1 VNWLQWSEETF
12 KTAQSGDKPVLLSI
26 HAVWCYWC
34 HVMDDTTYSDVD
46 IAEYINENFIPIRVD
61 NDHQPDINTR
71 YNVGGWP
78 STVFLTPHGGSIAGI
93 TYLPPDQ
100 LLPMLG
106 EIQRAYKDQK
116 TEIYDH
122 CNNQIRQRQSEVSKV
137 EYTTPI
143 DLEMVDNIAR
153 KTAGTYD
160 PIFGGFGDSPKFP
173 SAPILKF
180 VSHLYRTTQEPFY
193 KIMLEKTLDN
203 MITEGIMDRH
213 GRGFFRYSASRDW
226 NNVQHEKMLEDN
238 IGLIQVYTEA
248 YSLLGKDS
256 YLNTAISTMDYILEE
271 LYDPSAL
278 GIRGSQGAHSDYFG
292 LSKDHRINEN
302 PPPPDPYCYIHSSA
316 LAASMLLESGWKL
329 SRPDAISTGVAVLNN
344 IDTMAKNNSLFHAFS
359 SQGPNLTSS
368 NRLLL
373 DWAHLLNALADA
385 SIYAPKSDEYL
396 ERAVEVAHQMIE
408 MFYDEQKGAFFD
420 RVRDT
425 DSIGFVRIR
434 EKHLPENLI
443 ATQGLVKLYNANGN
457 KEYYDMAH
465 RTLSAF
471 VETNGNYG
479 EHAASYGLSIDTL
492 LNEPVEI
499 TIEGHYENQTAIEL
513 LHEISR
519 IPQSNIKLKLISTDK
534 STAAKA
540 HVCIGTTCIPP
551 VNNPEDLSRA
561 ISNAVIKPDDPFTNL
576 MEEIT
581 NV

>member
-1 VNWLQWSEETF
+1 
-12 KTAQSGDKPVLLSI
+12 
-26 HAVWCYWC
+26 
-34 HVMDDTTYSDVD
+34 MDDTTYADNQ
-46 IAEYINENFIPIRVD
+46 IAAYINENFIPVRVD

-137 EYTTPI
+137 ESTSPI
-143 DLEMVDNIAR
+143 SLELVDMIAR

-160 PIFGGFGDSPKFP
+160 PVFGGFGDNPKFP

-193 KIMLEKTLDN
+193 MIMLEKTLDN

-213 GRGFFRYSASRDW
+213 GKGFFRYSGSRDW

-238 IGLIQVYTEA
+238 IGLVQVYTEA

-256 YLNTAISTMDYILEE
+256 YLRTAISTLDYILED
-271 LYDPSAL
+271 LFDPEAG

-292 LSKDHRINEN
+292 LSEDNRINEI
-302 PPPPDPYCYIHSSA
+302 PPTPDPYCYSHSSA
-316 LAASMLLESGWKL
+316 SAASMLLECGWKL
-329 SRPDAISTGVAVLNN
+329 SRPDAITIGITILDRV
-344 IDTMAKNNSLFHAFS
+344 DEMAKNNNLFHAYS
-359 SQGPNLTSS
+359 PQGPDLSSS
-368 NRLLL
+368 NRLLS
-373 DWAHLLNALADA
+373 DWAYLLNALADGAIYTDA
-385 SIYAPKSDEYL
+385 SEQYL
-396 ERAVEVAHQMIE
+396 DRAASVAQQMIE

-420 RVRDT
+420 RVRDA

-443 ATQGLVKLYNANGN
+443 AAQSLVKLYNATGN
-457 KEYYDMAH
+457 RDYYDMAY

-479 EHAASYGLSIDTL
+479 EHAAFYGLCLDIL
-492 LNEPVEI
+492 LNDPVEI
-499 TIEGHYENQTAIEL
+499 TVEGQCENQETTEL
-513 LHEISR
+513 IREVSR
-519 IPQSNIKLKLISTDK
+519 IPQPNINLNLVVTSTP
-534 STAAKA
+534 TKA
-540 HVCIGTTCIPP
+540 HVCVGNVCIPP
-551 VNNPEDLSRA
+551 VNNPSDLRQA
-561 ISNAVIKPDDPFTNL
+561 VANAVIKPDDPFTNL

-581 NV
+581 NI